1 MRTALRLAILGL
13 LAACVPEDHPPWL
26 IDHPMPWGII
36 ATVIEPGGYSSEL
49 IVPEGHL
56 RAAALPLDTLE
67 LQWLAVAPPGT
78 ELPPPIW
85 LVCTRSCSN
94 DLSSFSGHVLEP
106 TCPYP
111 LPLSRA
117 QPCRLGEG
125 ERIRLALGGAF
136 TADAQFSGTI
146 PIMGISSGDP
156 DLDPE
161 TCLQRLS
168 ARPLKGLESCLI
180 QHRNLRLGPPWMLFA
195 AVPALAEAITI
206 DDDLP
211 DDVEDE
217 PADTHPILAGIHVL
231 RLSIH
236 GPIKS
241 LAADGD
247 TVRVRAGEHIT
258 VTPALTEASEQEHYN
273 VYRSSDGHIQI
284 DAHLTREWIQLRAAL
299 TALVEVH
306 GPMFGGNPWRW
317 IAPDDPEPI
326 ILHIYI
332 VDSREGRA
340 HATLTFITDDSID
353 AP

>member
-13 LAACVPEDHPPWL
+13 LAACVPDDHPTWL

-85 LVCTRSCSN
+85 LVCTGSCSN

-136 TADAQFSGTI
+136 TADERFSGTI
-146 PIMGISSGDP
+146 AIMGISSGDP

-168 ARPLKGLESCLI
+168 TRPLKGLESCLI
-180 QHRNLRLGPPWMLFA
+180 QHRHLRLGPPWMLYT
-195 AVPALAEAITI
+195 AVPQLAGRYTLEG
-206 DDDLP
+206 DGLP
-211 DDVEDE
+211 DDAADE
-217 PADTHPILAGIHVL
+217 PADTHPNLIGIDVFRVTDRGHIVTF
-231 RLSIH
+231 
-236 GPIKS
+236 
-241 LAADGD
+241 AAKGD
-247 TVRVRAGEHIT
+247 TIRVRAGER
-258 VTPALTEASEQEHYN
+258 LTFNPICSDSCTQEYYRFGLPFGGEIEFSLESENFRY
-273 VYRSSDGHIQI
+273 
-284 DAHLTREWIQLRAAL
+284 RAAL
-299 TALVEVH
+299 SALVEGD
-306 GPMFGGNPWRW
+306 GPILNGVWV
-317 IAPDDPEPI
+317 APDDPEPI
-326 ILHIYI
+326 TLYLYI
-332 VDSREGRA
+332 ADSREGRA
-340 HATLTFITDDSID
+340 HATFTFITDNSID